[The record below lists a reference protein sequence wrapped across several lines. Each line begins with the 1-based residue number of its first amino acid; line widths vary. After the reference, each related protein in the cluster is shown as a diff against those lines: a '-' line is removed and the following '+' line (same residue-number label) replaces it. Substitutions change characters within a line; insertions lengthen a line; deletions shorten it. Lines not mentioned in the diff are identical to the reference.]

1 MSNPNTVESL
11 HKKLSELLQKEF
23 AGVSPKTLATALERV
38 AGDLSARPA
47 GDLSSGAMSEPSP
60 ARAQSEPVSVALF
73 EATAESDKEI
83 ARLLHQTLHVG
94 AVVFEKPD
102 ARAALN
108 DVVTVAI
115 HFPTLHLHIETEGRI
130 VHVSDRGTA
139 VEVSKISK
147 EDRVAME
154 SLYEDYRDQIG
165 GQPKQTA
172 TKVTIGKQTPRR
184 RKIETPINRR
194 PGSGT
199 VKSLPGAKLGPSDT
213 FSGFARRE
221 RTRRTIDLTDPD
233 AKVLASSSQVIG
245 RPTTTRE
252 FYGPAIEWVTP
263 NEEPSRVEELSGD
276 RIQDILLQLSQ
287 DGFTGMLEWHDESE
301 RRQLHFDGGLIV
313 QVAINPRVADFE
325 LGPMLHRADRITK
338 QQLSMAAAHADEQ
351 GCAFE
356 RSLLDLDILAPDRIR
371 NAIAGRLTFLMRE
384 AAQWDE
390 GTVEI
395 YDSSSLPAG
404 FLPTPPLR
412 VHVASERILFK
423 LLFESLRTC
432 SKAER
437 ESLISDHLESYP
449 ELIVDEKDRV
459 DRAIVDDTHAA
470 LINEVVTGRRRLKEV
485 ITESAL
491 SHADTFAILHGLHR
505 MGLLRYD
512 TSLHQTVVR
521 ERYRENVTV
530 KYLSVHKASYF
541 EVLNVHWSSYT
552 EVVEKAYGELKNQFD
567 PDAVPEKLEDEVHTR
582 VREIR
587 DRIDSAFQVLSN
599 RETRH
604 AYRKRIMPEYKLSH
618 AIPLFMKQAELAERR
633 QQWKE
638 AKDAVLRVLEVDP
651 DHKQATY
658 KLERLDAILDNRLS
672 PNPHDSNF

>member
-1 MSNPNTVESL
+1 MSDKTDKDTLQEKLVTMIRREFSEVEPEQLASAL
-11 HKKLSELLQKEF
+11 AGVVGNFERSSSATAGPRALSE
-23 AGVSPKTLATALERV
+23 PR
-38 AGDLSARPA
+38 
-47 GDLSSGAMSEPSP
+47 
-60 ARAQSEPVSVALF
+60 SVAVF
-73 EATAESDKEI
+73 EMTAESDKEI
-83 ARLLHQTLHVG
+83 ARLLHQALHVG
-94 AVVFEKPD
+94 AVVFENLEEP
-102 ARAALN
+102 AVLN
-108 DVVTVAI
+108 DVVTVAL
-115 HFPTLHLHIETEGRI
+115 HFPSLHLHIQTEGRV

-147 EDRVAME
+147 EDRIA
-154 SLYEDYRDQIG
+154 LDKIYEEYREHISG
-165 GQPKQTA
+165 GPSSSQS
-172 TKVTIGKQTPRR
+172 VTIGRQKPKRR
-184 RKIETPINRR
+184 RIETPTPLANR

-199 VKSLPGAKLGPSDT
+199 VKSMPGSRLRPSDT
-213 FSGFARRE
+213 FSGFSKRE

-233 AKVLASSSQVIG
+233 AKVLASSSHVLG
-245 RPTTTRE
+245 RTVEKTRE
-252 FYGPAIEWVTP
+252 FYGPEIVWVEP
-263 NEEPSRVEELSGD
+263 KSEPSRVEELSGE
-276 RIQDILLQLSQ
+276 RIHDIMLQLSQ
-287 DGFTGMLEWHDESE
+287 DGFTGILEWKGDEE
-301 RRQLHFDGGLIV
+301 KRQIHFDGGLTV
-313 QVAINPRVADFE
+313 QIGLRPRVADFE
-325 LGPMLHRADRITK
+325 LGLMLHRADRITK

-351 GCAFE
+351 GSTFE
-356 RSLLDLDILAPDRIR
+356 RSLLDLDILDPERIR

-384 AAQWDE
+384 LLDWDS
-390 GTVEI
+390 GTISI
-395 YDSSSLPAG
+395 YESSSLPAG

-412 VHVASERILFK
+412 VHVSSERVLFRR
-423 LLFESLRTC
+423 LFEGLRTR
-432 SKAER
+432 SKADR
-437 ESLISDHLESYP
+437 EALIQDHLESYP
-449 ELIVDEKDRV
+449 ELIAEEKDRV
-459 DRAIVDDTHAA
+459 DRAITDDAHAA

-491 SHADTFAILHGLHR
+491 SHADTFAVLHGLHR

-552 EVVEKAYGELKNQFD
+552 SVVEKAFEELKQQFD
-567 PDAVPEKLEDEVHTR
+567 PEAVPQKLEEEVHTR

-587 DRIDSAFQVLSN
+587 DRIDSAYQVLSN

-651 DHKQATY
+651 DHKQAKY

-672 PNPHDSNF
+672 PNASDSNF